1 MTLFTPFV
9 ENGIELF
16 LRLLLL
22 VTEGGSFFEILR
34 LDRSFLFHPDLF
46 YFLFDALHVWRPRHG
61 VNTSTRAGLIHYI
74 DRLVGEKSS
83 RDIAIGKSD
92 GSLQRLIRKFCFVVG
107 LVLGSETFQ
116 DLNGFVNGRRIHLYR
131 LETAFQRCVFLDVLA
146 VFVHRGRA
154 DTLQFA
160 TTQRGLDD
168 VRCVHRAFGRS
179 CSDDGV
185 QFVNE
190 KNDGLGTADFVHYG
204 FDALFELAA
213 VFCSGDHQRQIECD
227 HASVA
232 QQFGHVAVC
241 NLLSQSFG
249 NGRLADACF
258 ADQDWIV
265 LGPPAKHLNY
275 ALDFI
280 TPANYG
286 IEFSLPRQFSQV
298 TAECAKRWSFDVLL
312 RRFATFLLRFRRR
325 EVWIE
330 LFKNLVASAFD
341 IEFEALEHSGGN
353 PLALAQKSKQNMFR
367 ADVRMIERLG
377 FLAC

>member
-1 MTLFTPFV
+1 MASSTVGASTFIVWKRRSSAASFSMY
-9 ENGIELF
+9 
-16 LRLLLL
+16 LRY
-22 VTEGGSFFEILR
+22 SFIVVAPTHCNSPR
-34 LDRSFLFHPDLF
+34 LS
-46 YFLFDALHVWRPRHG
+46 
-61 VNTSTRAGLIHYI
+61 AGLMM
-74 DRLVGEKSS
+74 
-83 RDIAIGKSD
+83 
-92 GSLQRLIRKFCFVVG
+92 
-107 LVLGSETFQ
+107 
-116 DLNGFVNGRRIHLYR
+116 
-131 LETAFQRCVFLDVLA
+131 
-146 VFVHRGRA
+146 
-154 DTLQFA
+154 FA
-160 TTQRGLDD
+160 
-168 VRCVHRAFGRS
+168 
-179 CSDDGV
+179 
-185 QFVNE
+185 
-190 KNDGLGTADFVHYG
+190 
-204 FDALFELAA
+204 
-213 VFCSGDHQRQIECD
+213 
-227 HASVA
+227 ASVA

-280 TPANYG
+280 APANYG